1 LSPNSILDQNYSKK
15 AIDEYQAFLEYHPT
29 DTLVSLAE
37 QRISELN
44 TKLAEKDYE
53 NGMTYMHMEYYK
65 AATYYFDLVLD
76 KYHDT
81 QYAEPSYLKKAE
93 ALTNRKKFADAK
105 ETLEKFRTKYPSSL
119 LKSDSDRLN
128 SDIEAG
134 LRDEKTKK
142 RKTPEPLKDTGRQM
156 HQLGN

>member
-105 ETLEKFRTKYPSSL
+105 ETLEKFRTKYPSSV
-119 LKSDSDRLN
+119 LKSDSDRLD

-142 RKTPEPLKDTGRQM
+142 QKTPEPLKDTGRQM